1 MINYAVNL
9 VLWHTH
15 EPLRIGVK
23 SMNAAIPKLSP
34 LEPLIDKRTTAA
46 RLGVSVRTVENLVAD
61 GKLRAVKINTAVR
74 FDPADVQ
81 SFIEMAKSN

>member
-1 MINYAVNL
+1 
-9 VLWHTH
+9 
-15 EPLRIGVK
+15 
-23 SMNAAIPKLSP
+23 MNAAIPKLSP